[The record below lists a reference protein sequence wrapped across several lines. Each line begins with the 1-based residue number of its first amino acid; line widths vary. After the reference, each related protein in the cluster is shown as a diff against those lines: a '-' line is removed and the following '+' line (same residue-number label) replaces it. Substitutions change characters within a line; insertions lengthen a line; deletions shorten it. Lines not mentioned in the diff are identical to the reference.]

1 MLVMPTLLS
10 PLGKPS
16 RQALWASPALL
27 FDLRLSATQC
37 QNSTRANFRTQ
48 TVDDKARND
57 DATDNM

>member
-16 RQALWASPALL
+16 G